1 MVISKE
7 KRTQSNIKAG
17 KDKPALGLVVSNK
30 RTLDIQNILRE
41 RIAKQEIAP
50 GAKLGESELAE
61 EFLVPR
67 NIIREAFIGLE
78 QRGLIERIPNR
89 GAVVIRLDLSQV
101 FEIYD
106 AREVLEGLC
115 ARLATQN
122 TSPDSWQ
129 DLVDLFNGKMKLY
142 IENHDYESFLAG
154 YGLFRR
160 RMLLAANNPVLTNML
175 DMVYEKTQAII
186 RRILILPGR
195 ASIGLME
202 HQAVLDAMRS
212 GNADLAEQLRRQNI
226 RSAKDAL
233 RRYESFV
240 L

>member
-1 MVISKE
+1 MANSKQ
-7 KRTQSNIKAG
+7 KNTHGSAKAIKN
-17 KDKPALGLVVSNK
+17 KPTLGLVVSNK
-30 RTLDIQNILRE
+30 RSLDIQNILRE
-41 RIAKQEIAP
+41 RIAKQEIP
-50 GAKLGESELAE
+50 PSAKLGESELAE
-61 EFLVPR
+61 EFSVPR
-67 NIIREAFIGLE
+67 NIIREAFSGLE

-89 GAVVIRLDLSQV
+89 GAIVVRLDLSQV

-122 TSPDSWQ
+122 VSPDSWQ
-129 DLVDLFNGKMKLY
+129 DLVDLFNGKMKQY

-195 ASIGLME
+195 AAIGLKE
-202 HQAVLDAMRS
+202 HQAVLEAMRS
-212 GNADLAEQLRRQNI
+212 GNAELAEQLRKQNI
-226 RSAKDAL
+226 RSAKDTL

>member
-1 MVISKE
+1 MANVKLKSNQGIKKVE
-7 KRTQSNIKAG
+7 KT
-17 KDKPALGLVVSNK
+17 KPALGLVASGK
-30 RTLDIQNILRE
+30 RSLDIQNILRD
-41 RIAKQEIAP
+41 RIAKQEIPP
-50 GAKLGESELAE
+50 GAKLGESELAN
-61 EFLVPR
+61 EFAVPR
-67 NIIREAFIGLE
+67 NIIREALSGLE
-78 QRGLIERIPNR
+78 QRELIKRIPNR

-106 AREVLEGLC
+106 TREVLEGLC

-122 TSPDSWQ
+122 VSPDSWQ
-129 DLVDLFNGKMKLY
+129 DLVDLFNGRMKQY
-142 IENHDYESFLAG
+142 IETHDYESFLAG

-195 ASIGLME
+195 AAIGLKE

-212 GNADLAEQLRRQNI
+212 GNADLAEQLRRENI

>member
-1 MVISKE
+1 MVNSKP
-7 KRTQSNIKAG
+7 KRTQSNNRIVE
-17 KDKPALGLVVSNK
+17 DNPSLGLVVSNK
-30 RTLDIQNILRE
+30 RSLDIQNILRE

-50 GAKLGESELAE
+50 GAKLGESDLAE

-67 NIIREAFIGLE
+67 NIIREAFSGLE

-122 TSPDSWQ
+122 VSSDSWQ
-129 DLVDLFNGKMKLY
+129 DLVELFNGNMKHY

-175 DMVYEKTQAII
+175 DIVYEKTQAII

-195 ASIGLME
+195 AAIGLLE
-202 HQAVLDAMRS
+202 HQAVLNAMQS
-212 GNADLAEQLRRQNI
+212 GNADLAEQLRKQNI